1 MPAMQWLQLPEPISC
16 IFPLGQSVRS
26 FLASSPR
33 LGPSSGKLRE
43 DHASIAV
50 SASANPLDSSHGA
63 RMHTRM
69 SFTLQT
75 SSAAADNPAVLTS
88 LAQFPRLTAARPI
101 LMSPARSPDRLTNF
115 RRALHRH
122 CVGTEESFESILETL
137 LSSLS
142 VPGARFCAQPS
153 LRW

>member
-1 MPAMQWLQLPEPISC
+1 
-16 IFPLGQSVRS
+16 
-26 FLASSPR
+26 
-33 LGPSSGKLRE
+33 
-43 DHASIAV
+43 
-50 SASANPLDSSHGA
+50 
-63 RMHTRM
+63 MHIKM

-75 SSAAADNPAVLTS
+75 SSAAAYNPAVLTALRSVS
-88 LAQFPRLTAARPI
+88 LSTAAGPL